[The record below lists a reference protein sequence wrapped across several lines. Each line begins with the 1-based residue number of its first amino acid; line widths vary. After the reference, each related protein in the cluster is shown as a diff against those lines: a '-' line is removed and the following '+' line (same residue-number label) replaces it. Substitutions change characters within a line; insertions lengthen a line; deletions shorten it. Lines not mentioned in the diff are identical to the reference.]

1 MTFEIASAQP
11 LYVRAVTKY
20 IQKSLQKSLKASEA
34 LSKSALVEARGSRS
48 KEKGHD
54 EEKIT
59 EGEIVTE
66 SAVVHPSAA
75 ETTEGEVAIALTH
88 PTALAS
94 DLLPSLSSACPAPSS
109 LVPSSLS
116 PSASVCVRNNLDCN
130 ATAVDETSPRDE
142 EFQEL
147 LALQSSGDPSLR
159 VKELLEDFD
168 LAQKGQ
174 KTLFRPLIVGGEGGP
189 VYCAPDFVTASIEM
203 NRALF
208 NRLSTAEERRKVLF
222 GSDQIVP

>member
-34 LSKSALVEARGSRS
+34 LPKSAVSWGKGRS

-54 EEKIT
+54 EEKIA
-59 EGEIVTE
+59 ELDIVTE
-66 SAVVHPSAA
+66 SAVVHPPAA
-75 ETTEGEVAIALTH
+75 GVTEVDVAIAHTH
-88 PTALAS
+88 PTAHTS
-94 DLLPSLSSACPAPSS
+94 DLMPSLSSVCPAPSS
-109 LVPSSLS
+109 LASSSLS
-116 PSASVCVRNNLDCN
+116 PSASVFVCDDIDCDATTLD
-130 ATAVDETSPRDE
+130 EISPRDE
-142 EFQEL
+142 EIQEL
-147 LALQSSGDPSLR
+147 LALQSSGDPILR
-159 VKELLEDFD
+159 VKELLEDFE
-168 LAQKGQ
+168 LVQKGRVGQ
-174 KTLFRPLIVGGEGGP
+174 FRPLVVGGEGGP